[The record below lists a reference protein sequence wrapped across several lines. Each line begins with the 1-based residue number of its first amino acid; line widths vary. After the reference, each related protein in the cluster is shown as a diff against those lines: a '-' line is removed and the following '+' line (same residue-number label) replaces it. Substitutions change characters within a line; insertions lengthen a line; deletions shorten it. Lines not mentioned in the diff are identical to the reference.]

1 MLAIG
6 HDFRKGPIKNGCRK
20 WLMYFFYHVCCSFYL
35 FVCGMRT
42 TLNYKD
48 VDYSYYLGPDYKTH
62 MKKIKRTS
70 TIVSNHVSWLDSLI
84 LIYIVTPAFAP
95 HIFFKSVPVFNKTCE
110 VLDSIYIDRGA
121 DEISRAKII
130 KTIVDR

>member
-1 MLAIG
+1 M
-6 HDFRKGPIKNGCRK
+6 K
-20 WLMYFFYHVCCSFYL
+20 YQ
-35 FVCGMRT
+35 
-42 TLNYKD
+42 D
-48 VDYSYYLGPDYKTH
+48 VDYSYYLGPGYQAKYKEI
-62 MKKIKRTS
+62 KKTS